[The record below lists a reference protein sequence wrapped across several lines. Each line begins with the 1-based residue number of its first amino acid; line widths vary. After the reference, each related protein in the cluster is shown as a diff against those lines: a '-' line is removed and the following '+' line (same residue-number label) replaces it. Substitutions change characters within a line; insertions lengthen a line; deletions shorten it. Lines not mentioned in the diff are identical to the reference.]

1 MLVAPIFMSA
11 LEFARSMARKSHQVG
26 SRGLGV
32 GIGPDQPCIRLRF
45 DNRRAAWRCG
55 LDALVDLGGCLNLQV
70 GQRVDLNC
78 PFHRIL
84 SSRVCHVDEVSDL
97 R

>member
-11 LEFARSMARKSHQVG
+11 LEFARSMARKPHQVG
-26 SRGLGV
+26 RRGLGIS
-32 GIGPDQPCIRLRF
+32 IGPHQPRIGLRF
-45 DNRRAAWRCG
+45 DDWRAAWRCG
-55 LDALVDLGGCLNLQV
+55 LDALVDLAGGLNLQV
-70 GQRVDLNC
+70 GQRVDLNR

-84 SSRVCHVDEVSDL
+84 SRRVCHIDEVSDL